1 MEMERY
7 AFISDNYEYQMR
19 VCPSDLIIY
28 LHTCIGYVIAGRRT
42 AFAVKERKEIIE
54 GG

>member
-28 LHTCIGYVIAGRRT
+28 LNTCIGYVIAG
-42 AFAVKERKEIIE
+42 
-54 GG
+54 GGRPLR

>member
-7 AFISDNYEYQMR
+7 AFISDNYYEYQMR

-28 LHTCIGYVIAGRRT
+28 LLRVRNRGRRT
-42 AFAVKERKEIIE
+42 AFALKERKEIIE